1 MKQVNKTPATIK
13 APAFDTYA
21 KPLIKGFEAFDNA
34 TAKLSATVEMTFQA
48 YIDVCAKAG
57 VARDK
62 AGVQSIG
69 KAIRECETLKP
80 YIESGAFEKS
90 TFTNYAQSAM
100 RAYYHEVPFAP
111 SLFTNKEMGLPWGK
125 TSGGASDA
133 KTSGK
138 VQSTSRAELDKTLSK
153 ALAQARLLGLTEFA
167 ANVLDLCLESLDD
180 FKEIK

>member
-1 MKQVNKTPATIK
+1 MAQVNKTPAAVK

-48 YIDVCAKAG
+48 YIDSCVKAG

-62 AGVQSIG
+62 AGVTSIG

-125 TSGGASDA
+125 TSGGSDA

-138 VQSTSRAELDKTLSK
+138 VQSTTREELDKTLSK

-180 FKEIK
+180 FKETE